1 MDTRLDQYWPRNAF
15 DGELI
20 GARNRRDY
28 YVNIIKHPFQETE
41 INEKVS
47 YDREVSI
54 ADLAR
59 ELDTYS
65 AAVKHREDKGD
76 KAADEMIAEF
86 VDRVKK
92 VLGTE
97 NDQVTLITRN
107 SFFIVMAR
115 K

>member
-1 MDTRLDQYWPRNAF
+1 
-15 DGELI
+15 
-20 GARNRRDY
+20 
-28 YVNIIKHPFQETE
+28 
-41 INEKVS
+41 
-47 YDREVSI
+47 VSI

-92 VLGTE
+92 VLE
-97 NDQVTLITRN
+97 AQNDEVNLVSRN